1 MPTNSNRFSEQY
13 SIANYVKT
21 RVLYRYLAK
30 TFQLAFDHVQPD
42 VVIFLGDLID
52 EGSVATDVEYELY
65 VNRFRQI
72 FGTSTAN
79 VKVVFEI
86 VVTANASI

>member
-1 MPTNSNRFSEQY
+1 M
-13 SIANYVKT
+13 KT
-21 RVLYRYLAK
+21 HALYRYLAK
-30 TFQLAFDHVQPD
+30 TFQLALNHVQPD

-72 FGTSTAN
+72 FGTSTSK
-79 VKVVFEI
+79 VKVGFEI
-86 VVTANASI
+86 VVTAKASI